1 MRQEQR
7 TRYICDVCLVSLLVN
22 SLSPAMVDALSP
34 FDQRR
39 DNAVQILRSDGP
51 ELVKLLQ

>member
-39 DNAVQILRSDGP
+39 DNAVQILRYDGP